1 MLFNSYQFV
10 IFYVLFFLVFFAL
23 RNVKA
28 QVALIVIG
36 SLYFYAAWNPVY
48 LLLVMLVTAI
58 AFAAQRWSDRKYITA
73 LTVSALLGVLFIFKY
88 YNFFADQMAGLGI
101 KLSYTSLLLPV
112 GISFYVFHAIS
123 YVVDRKNYDFGRI
136 TFPRLIAYIVFFP
149 QLVAGPIIRAS
160 VFLPQLMGPRI
171 FNRHQFTTGL
181 TLFFMGM
188 FKKLVIADN
197 LGVFVDQVYLGAG
210 QTTAANHWLGFYFYA
225 FQIYYDF
232 CGYSEMAIGI
242 SRTLGFKFPKNF
254 NRPYL
259 SASITEFWRRWH
271 ISLSSWLRDYLYF
284 SLGGNRKGKVRTYVN
299 LMLVM
304 LLGGLWHGAAW
315 TFVVWGAIH
324 GGLLALERLV
334 NYQPKSGLQR
344 LIGIIITFQIVCIS
358 WVFFRSPNFS
368 IAAKYLSGMADWS
381 SILDITT
388 KFSAFKCI
396 GLVFL
401 AFLIEKMS
409 TAHTFVRL
417 RSLPL
422 KLGVGAV
429 AAAIFLLLGN
439 FSAHPFIYFQF

>member
-10 IFYVLFFLVFFAL
+10 IFFALFFLTFFAL

-28 QVALIVIG
+28 QVALIVCG
-36 SLYFYAAWNPVY
+36 SLYFYSVWKPEYV
-48 LLLVMLVTAI
+48 LLVLVVTAI
-58 AFAAQRWSDRKYITA
+58 AYAAQVWSDRKYITFV
-73 LTVSALLGVLFIFKY
+73 TVAALLAILFVFKY
-88 YNFFADQMAGLGI
+88 YNFFAQQMSAFGFAFGM
-101 KLSYTSLLLPV
+101 TTLLLPV

-123 YVVDRKNYDFGRI
+123 YVVDRKHYDFGTI
-136 TFPRLIAYIVFFP
+136 SMPRLLAYIVFFP

-160 VFLPQLMGPRI
+160 VFLPQLKSPRI
-171 FNRHQFTTGL
+171 FNKFQFSTGMA
-181 TLFFMGM
+181 LFCMGM

-197 LGVFVDQVYLGAG
+197 LGVFVDQVYMGAG
-210 QTTAANHWLGFYFYA
+210 QTTAANHWLGFYLYA

-284 SLGGNRKGKVRTYVN
+284 SLGGNRKGAVRTYIN
-299 LMLVM
+299 LALVM

-324 GGLLALERLV
+324 GLMLAIERLT
-334 NYQPKSGLQR
+334 NYQPKPGMQR
-344 LIGIIITFQIVCIS
+344 LVGTFVTFNLVCIS
-358 WVFFRSPNFS
+358 WVFFRSPDFNT
-368 IAAKYLSGMADWS
+368 AAKYLSGMLDWN
-381 SILDITT
+381 SILDLTT
-388 KFSAFKCI
+388 KFSAIKCM
-396 GLVFL
+396 GLIFL
-401 AFLIEKMS
+401 AVMIEKMS
-409 TAHTFVRL
+409 VPRTFVRL
-417 RSLPL
+417 RSVPRKVSL
-422 KLGVGAV
+422 AV
-429 AAAIFLLLGN
+429 VATALFLLLGN

>member
-10 IFYVLFFLVFFAL
+10 IFFALFYLIFFAL

-36 SLYFYAAWNPVY
+36 SLYFYSVWKPEYV
-48 LLLVMLVTAI
+48 LLVLVVTAI
-58 AFAAQRWSDRKYITA
+58 AYAAQVWSDRKYITHI
-73 LTVSALLGVLFIFKY
+73 TVAALLAILFVFKY
-88 YNFFADQMAGLGI
+88 YNFFAEQLSAFGLVLGA
-101 KLSYTSLLLPV
+101 TTLLLPV

-123 YVVDRKNYDFGRI
+123 YVVDRKHYDFGKI
-136 TFPRLIAYIVFFP
+136 TMPRLVAYIVFFP

-160 VFLPQLMGPRI
+160 VFLPQLKSPRI
-171 FNRHQFTTGL
+171 FNKYQFSTGM
-181 TLFFMGM
+181 TLFCMGM

-271 ISLSSWLRDYLYF
+271 ISLSSWLRDYLYI
-284 SLGGNRKGKVRTYVN
+284 SLGGNRKGPVRTYIN
-299 LMLVM
+299 LALVM

-324 GGLLALERLV
+324 GGMLTIERLA
-334 NYQPKSGLQR
+334 NYQPKPGVQR
-344 LIGIIITFQIVCIS
+344 LIGIFITFNLVCFS
-358 WVFFRSPNFS
+358 WVFFRSPDFTV
-368 IAAKYLSGMADWS
+368 AAKYLTGMADWS

-388 KFSAFKCI
+388 KFSAIKCV

-401 AFLIEKMS
+401 ALAIEAMS
-409 TAHTFVRL
+409 SPRAFMRL
-417 RSLPL
+417 RNLPL
-422 KLGVGAV
+422 KISLAVV

>member
-10 IFYVLFFLVFFAL
+10 AFYALFFLIFFAL

-28 QVALIVIG
+28 QIALIVLG
-36 SLYFYAAWNPVY
+36 SLYFYGAWNSSYIY
-48 LLLVMLVTAI
+48 LVLVVTAI
-58 AFAAQRWSDRKYITA
+58 AFAAQHWAQNKNITA
-73 LTVSALLGVLFIFKY
+73 ISVSVLLGILFIFKY
-88 YNFFADQMAGLGI
+88 YNFFADQIAAFGMHLDV
-101 KLSYTSLLLPV
+101 STLLLPV

-123 YVVDRKNYDFGRI
+123 YVVDRKHYSFGYVS
-136 TFPRLIAYIVFFP
+136 FPRLIAYIVFFP

-160 VFLPQLMGPRI
+160 VFLPQLVNPRI
-171 FNRHQFTTGL
+171 FNKYQFTSGL
-181 TLFFMGM
+181 TLFFIGM
-188 FKKLVIADN
+188 FKKVVIADN

-271 ISLSSWLRDYLYF
+271 ISLSSWLRDYLYI
-284 SLGGNRKGKVRTYVN
+284 SLGGNRKGRVRTYVN

-324 GGLLALERLV
+324 GVLLAIERLFG
-334 NYQPKSGLQR
+334 YQPR
-344 LIGIIITFQIVCIS
+344 TGILRILAIALTFHIVCIS
-358 WVFFRSPNFS
+358 WVFFRAPNFT
-368 IAAKYLSGMADWS
+368 IAENYLAGMLDS
-381 SILDITT
+381 STIFEITT

-396 GLVFL
+396 ALLVMAL
-401 AFLIEKMS
+401 CIEKYS
-409 TAHTFVRL
+409 VPYTFVRL

-422 KLGVGAV
+422 KLGVAFV
-429 AAAIFLLLGN
+429 AASVFLLLGN
-439 FSAHPFIYFQF
+439 FSSHPFIYFQF

>member
-10 IFYVLFFLVFFAL
+10 IFFALFYLIFFAL

-28 QVALIVIG
+28 QIGLIVVG
-36 SLYFYAAWNPVY
+36 SLYFYSVWKPEYV
-48 LLLVMLVTAI
+48 LLVLVVTAI
-58 AFAAQRWSDRKYITA
+58 AYAAQVWSDRKYITHV
-73 LTVSALLGVLFIFKY
+73 TVAALLSILFVFKY
-88 YNFFADQMAGLGI
+88 YNFFAEQMTAFGFTLGA
-101 KLSYTSLLLPV
+101 TTLLLPI

-123 YVVDRKNYDFGRI
+123 YVVDRKQYDFGKI
-136 TFPRLIAYIVFFP
+136 TMPRLLAYIVFFP

-160 VFLPQLMGPRI
+160 VFLPQLRSARI
-171 FNRHQFTTGL
+171 FNSHQFSTGM
-181 TLFFMGM
+181 TLFCIGM

-210 QTTAANHWLGFYFYA
+210 QTTAANHWLGFYLYA

-271 ISLSSWLRDYLYF
+271 ISLSSWLRDYLYI
-284 SLGGNRKGKVRTYVN
+284 SLGGNRKGAVRTYIN
-299 LMLVM
+299 LALVM

-324 GGLLALERLV
+324 GGMLAIERLTH
-334 NYQPKSGLQR
+334 YQPKPGVQR
-344 LIGIIITFQIVCIS
+344 LVGIFITFNLVCIS
-358 WVFFRSPNFS
+358 WVFFRSPDFTV
-368 IAAKYLSGMADWS
+368 AAKYLAGMIDWS
-381 SILDITT
+381 TISDITT

-396 GLVFL
+396 ALVFL
-401 AFLIEKMS
+401 ALVIERMSVPRTFL
-409 TAHTFVRL
+409 RL
-417 RSLPL
+417 RSLPF
-422 KLGVGAV
+422 KLSVAVVG
-429 AAAIFLLLGN
+429 AAIFLMLGN